1 MSAWDSYVVVLDVR
15 SKLSKLQNEE
25 EVKAEEIINQGL
37 NQFKHFNSDN
47 VEIHE
52 ERSWRDRVRLPRN
65 VRDWAED
72 RVTPPGWLRERSTPP
87 PLPRPPEWIRRR
99 TSTAEMIRMFDKLA
113 VSNFR
118 SNVIKAIENVAS
130 QVPDPTKEARK
141 IMIDKIKEIEKE
153 LNNFVSSLN
162 PLVVLKKA
170 LNEAELLCEGYLDP
184 KIQTVVQPLG
194 FKGVSD
200 VNLNL
205 EGNKIKFDL
214 DLYFSREENAKSNYL
229 IKLNFHIEQ
238 SITEL
243 SIPQFS
249 DPIIDNRAD
258 EQLLQQINDKKEEM
272 VEGLLMT
279 LFGDY
284 LLVFQKFKDLL
295 GA

>member
-1 MSAWDSYVVVLDVR
+1 MSAWDSYLVVLDVR

-25 EVKAEEIINQGL
+25 EFKAEEIINQGL

-52 ERSWRDRVRLPRN
+52 ERSLGDRFRPPRHVRDRL
-65 VRDWAED
+65 
-72 RVTPPGWLRERSTPP
+72 TPPRWLRERSTPP

-99 TSTAEMIRMFDKLA
+99 MSTAEMIRMFEKLA
-113 VSNFR
+113 VSNFK
-118 SNVIKAIENVAS
+118 SDVIKAIENVAS

-153 LNNFVSSLN
+153 LNNLVSSLN
-162 PLVVLKKA
+162 PLAVLKKA

-184 KIQTVVQPLG
+184 KIQNVVQPLG

-214 DLYFSREENAKSNYL
+214 DLYFSREENVKSNYL

-249 DPIIDNRAD
+249 EPIIDNRAD
-258 EQLLQQINDKKEEM
+258 DQLLQQINEKKEEM